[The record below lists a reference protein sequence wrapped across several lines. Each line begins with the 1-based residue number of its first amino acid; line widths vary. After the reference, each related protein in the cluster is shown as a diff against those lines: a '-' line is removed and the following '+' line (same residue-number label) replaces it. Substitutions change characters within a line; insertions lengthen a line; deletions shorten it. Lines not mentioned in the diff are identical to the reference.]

1 MGFFARTQATCVCL
15 LLTLLAARAVGAT
28 DQDALSRGRELLER
42 GRLLSAEKVLQ
53 EAVSVAPE
61 SAEAHLLLGRVLDA
75 QGDSDA
81 ARAELERAAALGA
94 AGPELDT
101 ALGIAYYETD
111 EIESAL
117 KHLRRALEAQPDA
130 ARIRLYLGQAE
141 LAAGHPEAA
150 ATEFQALVDH
160 PEYGQTALY
169 NLGMVRLGAGEADA
183 ARALLEEAALR
194 DPESRTGRRA
204 AALAVE
210 ISEELRRWSLSGN
223 LGFLYDDNVTTS
235 EADLSTGLGDGAF
248 AVDVSGS
255 YRLLDS
261 PALGLEAGYDFFQT
275 AYFQL
280 GDFNQQIHSLS
291 LDASRE
297 FREVEAGLGYRFSLS
312 TLGGDLFLDIHEIR
326 PSIGY
331 SVTPWWYSVLTPRV
345 QVKTFH
351 EESSRDAV
359 QGAVGID
366 NFLFLN
372 GSRSYGVLGV
382 RTETEDARGD
392 EFDYLGFA
400 MQAGVRHP
408 FSIAEAGY
416 RFEFDY
422 AFRLR
427 DYQNITPSIGTE
439 RDDRTHTARLRLAR
453 NLTRHTEVRLD
464 YEYTDSDSNLPSIDY
479 RQNVVGMSFA
489 LDL

>member
-28 DQDALSRGRELLER
+28 DQDALSRGRELLDR
-42 GRLLSAEKVLQ
+42 GRLLSAEKALQ

-81 ARAELERAAALGA
+81 ARAELERAAALG
-94 AGPELDT
+94 
-101 ALGIAYYETD
+101 IAYYETD
-111 EIESAL
+111 EIEPAL
-117 KHLRRALEAQPDA
+117 THLRRALEAQPDE

-141 LAAGHPEAA
+141 FAAGHPEAA
-150 ATEFQALVDH
+150 ATEFQALADH

-169 NLGMVRLGAGEADA
+169 NLGMMRLHAGEADA
-183 ARALLEEAALR
+183 ASALLEEAALR
-194 DPESRTGRRA
+194 DPESWTGRRA

-210 ISEELRRWSLSGN
+210 IPEEPQPRRWSMSGN
-223 LGFLYDDNVTTS
+223 LGFLYDDNVTTA

-261 PALGLEAGYDFFQT
+261 AALSLEAGYDFFQT

-291 LDASRE
+291 LESSRE
-297 FREVEAGLGYRFSLS
+297 FGEVEAGLGYRFSLS

-345 QVKTFH
+345 HVKTFH

-359 QGAVGID
+359 QGTLGLD
-366 NFLFLN
+366 NLLFLN
-372 GSRSYGVLGV
+372 GSRSYGIFSV
-382 RTETEDARGD
+382 RAETEDAKGD

-400 MQAGVRHP
+400 MRAGVRHP
-408 FSIAEAGY
+408 FSIAEGEY

-427 DYQNITPSIGTE
+427 DYENITPSIGTE
-439 RDDRTHTARLRLAR
+439 RDDRTHTARFRLAR